1 MIVAATDDGGGEPC
15 RKPPRAAGEAA
26 PLDDRDDAFLS
37 SFPFSRDAPKAF
49 SVGAGDGD
57 VTVTYTSL
65 AAKAALVPRSRFAR
79 GERRPGAKT
88 FR

>member
-1 MIVAATDDGGGEPC
+1 
-15 RKPPRAAGEAA
+15 
-26 PLDDRDDAFLS
+26 
-37 SFPFSRDAPKAF
+37 
-49 SVGAGDGD
+49 
-57 VTVTYTSL
+57 VTYTSL